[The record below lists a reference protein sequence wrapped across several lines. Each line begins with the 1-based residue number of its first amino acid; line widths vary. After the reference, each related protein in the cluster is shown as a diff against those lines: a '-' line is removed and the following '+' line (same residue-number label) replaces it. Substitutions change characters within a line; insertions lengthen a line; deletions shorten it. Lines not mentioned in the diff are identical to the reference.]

1 MRFNANRLARLAGLP
16 GGTSARRRSLNEAGN
31 RSRDDE
37 GYDDGYDW
45 YRKQL
50 AEGDKGDDD
59 AEGLWEEDA
68 GENPFAEGEHGDGD
82 DAGLWEEDGP
92 VEGDDDPEGLWEAEE
107 DPEGLWEAEED
118 PEGLWEREEEK
129 NEAEKDAKDAK
140 EEAEQLKEHARRLYR
155 AGRLNEA
162 KAAAKEAMMTEA
174 EAESLKK
181 EVAALK
187 KEIAKMKGEVHHMGE
202 KDDMTDMHHQ
212 MEASEDETKAVDDL
226 DEMVYINESMLRQ
239 EIARMKRARTGQ
251 ARQSQSLQERQLR
264 DAIRKEIQNI
274 AADSRLNSTRDWLYG
289 DNKPRNSR
297 KGYVARGGFGIGFE

>member
-16 GGTSARRRSLNEAGN
+16 GGTSSRRRSLNEAGN

-50 AEGDKGDDD
+50 AEGDKDDD

-68 GENPFAEGEHGDGD
+68 GENPFAEGGKGDEGD
-82 DAGLWEEDGP
+82 EGDEGLWEEDGP
-92 VEGDDDPEGLWEAEE
+92 EKAPEEGLWEMEK
-107 DPEGLWEAEED
+107 
-118 PEGLWEREEEK
+118 EK
-129 NEAEKDAKDAK
+129 NEAEEDAKAAK
-140 EEAEQLKEHARRLYR
+140 KEAKQLKEYARRLYR

-162 KAAAKEAMMTEA
+162 KAAAVEAKETETEA
-174 EAESLKK
+174 KSLEK
-181 EVAALK
+181 EVQALK
-187 KEIAKMKGEVHHMGE
+187 TELSRVKQAMGLWEEDGPKEDAEEGLWEDGDSAS
-202 KDDMTDMHHQ
+202 DDDD
-212 MEASEDETKAVDDL
+212 AKAVDDL

-264 DAIRKEIQNI
+264 DAIRNEIKSI
-274 AADSRLNSTRDWLYG
+274 TADSRLNSTRDWLYG

-297 KGYVARGGFGIGFE
+297 KGYVARGGFGIGF